1 MKPRLSAPT
10 RSITSIL
17 AAETNQNIEKTAQLI
32 SLLKPSQ
39 LSHQPSVP
47 PGCVPVISLGHLL
60 GHLLDCMAGF
70 CAAFYVAFPKRL
82 ASFENLRKG
91 QVNHFCE
98 PAEALARI
106 RIYRKEIARGFGACT
121 DNDLKRKLPTVFRPG
136 GEPFLAVLLA
146 NLEHL
151 LNHKYQLF
159 FCLRLLGAPVG
170 TKDLYYVRQ
179 TTYKIRKKRK

>member
-1 MKPRLSAPT
+1 MKPRLAAPA

-32 SLLKPSQ
+32 SLLKPAQ
-39 LSHQPSVP
+39 LSHQPPVP

-70 CAAFYVAFPKRL
+70 CAAFYGAFPKSL
-82 ASFENLRKG
+82 TSLQNLRKS

-106 RIYRKEIARGFGACT
+106 RIYRKEIARGFCVCT
-121 DNDLKRKLPTVFRPG
+121 DNDLKRKLPTLFRPH
-136 GEPFLAVLLA
+136 GEPFLAILLA

-159 FCLRLLGAPVG
+159 FYLRLLGTPVG
-170 TKDLYYVRQ
+170 TKDLYYLRQ
-179 TTYKIRKKRK
+179 TTHKIRKKPR